1 MKKEDYDDFKNN
13 NLPTPFYNN
22 KKEHFEYVNFIVN
35 ELQVNDNL
43 IYALGDLADTDLYF
57 SYTSKYF
64 IEDEKTSEI
73 KIIKGHCHSHLFD
86 DVVRSLYNFPES
98 FEISKEEEQFYS
110 KVELSFLKRIQ
121 KYLLFLGMKDLENVN
136 DISRYNNK
144 NFETYKNTRI
154 YKFDDD
160 EIKNILENK
169 LNFYVTPYYEN
180 YKNLENYD
188 VLIVDSNED
197 FKLHIEIYNREEKK
211 YKEVKQAYTIN
222 DLNDQDKVIVTYFN
236 ILKVF

>member
-1 MKKEDYDDFKNN
+1 MKKEIYEEFKNS
-13 NLPTPFYNN
+13 NLPTPFYN
-22 KKEHFEYVNFIVN
+22 KEKDSLEYVYYYNDELIVD
-35 ELQVNDNL
+35 DNL
-43 IYALGDLADTDLYF
+43 IYSLGDIANTDLYY
-57 SYTSKYF
+57 SYTSKNF
-64 IEDEKTSEI
+64 IENEKGDI
-73 KIIKGHCHSHLFD
+73 KITKGHYHAHLFD
-86 DVVRSLYNFPES
+86 NVLRSLYDFPES

-121 KYLLFLGMKDLENVN
+121 KFLLFLGMKDLENVN

-169 LNFYVTPYYEN
+169 INFYVTPYYEN

-197 FKLHIEIYNREEKK
+197 FKLHIETYNREEKE